1 MFELGV
7 LEGIIQAISYIFEM
21 PSGIIADQCGKK
33 NELLLCF
40 VFYIISFGESL
51 PPAAHAAGADLLAL
65 PYWLA
70 NVHVRPG
77 FYFMADPALAKGA
90 GFPMLVAASVSY
102 GLGEAFRSGTHKAMI
117 MQWLDKEGYKAYV
130 LVLVSRAGDVLM
142 EPWSFT
148 HRTATT
154 ATAAAAAAA
163 DTRRSCTRARA
174 PSATSG
180 PPSPPPL
187 PWPWCF

>member
-1 MFELGV
+1 LFELGI

-65 PYWLA
+65 PYWSA

-142 EPWSFT
+142 EP
-148 HRTATT
+148 
-154 ATAAAAAAA
+154 
-163 DTRRSCTRARA
+163 
-174 PSATSG
+174 
-180 PPSPPPL
+180 
-187 PWPWCF
+187 